1 MLENF
6 IKPGQRVDLKAVR
19 RVKVS
24 GEETKEKVYS
34 TKIYDIVSEDTIELV
49 MPMEQTKLILL
60 PVDGEYEIFFYTD
73 NGLYE
78 STIRITDRYKSN
90 NVYIL
95 LVELQTNLRKYQR
108 RDFYRYSCA
117 LDMETRELT
126 SDEAVAYRKGEIYQA
141 PPGLPSTKAVIVD
154 ISGGGMRFTSKAVYE
169 KDGLIWFL
177 EACDLNVLS
186 IRRAL
191 WQLDQAG
198 WFRTARGFLI
208 GRPYLYGEEIMGLD
222 QYRAVTDILGSYGV
236 PIVMDADLGHHPP
249 MMPIISGSM
258 GSLITQGNNLK
269 LTMKLV

>member
-24 GEETKEKVYS
+24 GEETREKVYS

-117 LDMETRELT
+117 LDMDTRGLMEEEI
-126 SDEAVAYRKGEIYQA
+126 EAAKQHKNYLI
-141 PPGLPSTKAVIVD
+141 PGLPLKRSIIVD
-154 ISGGGMRFTSKAVYE
+154 ISGGGLRFVSSYKYE
-169 KDGLIWFL
+169 KDSVIYCKYHLLIKGTVKDYEIACKILDVKEL
-177 EACDLNVLS
+177 ESRPGEYEHRVQYMNLDNDEREE
-186 IRRAL
+186 IIQFIFEEERRN
-191 WQLDQAG
+191 
-198 WFRTARGFLI
+198 RRNKRGF
-208 GRPYLYGEEIMGLD
+208 
-222 QYRAVTDILGSYGV
+222 
-236 PIVMDADLGHHPP
+236 
-249 MMPIISGSM
+249 
-258 GSLITQGNNLK
+258 
-269 LTMKLV
+269 

>member
-95 LVELQTNLRKYQR
+95 LVELQTNLRK
-108 RDFYRYSCA
+108 
-117 LDMETRELT
+117 TRELT

-169 KDGLIWFL
+169 KDGLIFCKYEL
-177 EACDLNVLS
+177 LIHGGAKEYEIICKILDVRDIPNRNGEYEYRIQFVNLDNDEREE
-186 IRRAL
+186 IIQYIFEEERKNRRKE
-191 WQLDQAG
+191 
-198 WFRTARGFLI
+198 RGF
-208 GRPYLYGEEIMGLD
+208 R
-222 QYRAVTDILGSYGV
+222 
-236 PIVMDADLGHHPP
+236 
-249 MMPIISGSM
+249 
-258 GSLITQGNNLK
+258 
-269 LTMKLV
+269 

>member
-19 RVKVS
+19 RVKVA
-24 GEETKEKVYS
+24 GEETRDRVYS
-34 TKIYDIVSEDTIELV
+34 TKIYDIVTEDTIELV

-126 SDEAVAYRKGEIYQA
+126 SEEAIAYRKGEALQI
-141 PPGLPSTKAVIVD
+141 PPGLPFSKAVIVD

-169 KDGLIWFL
+169 RDSLILCKYSLFIHGGAKEYEIICKILEVKDIPNRTEEFEYRVQFVNLDNDEREEIIQYIF
-177 EACDLNVLS
+177 EEERKN
-186 IRRAL
+186 RRKE
-191 WQLDQAG
+191 
-198 WFRTARGFLI
+198 RGF
-208 GRPYLYGEEIMGLD
+208 R
-222 QYRAVTDILGSYGV
+222 
-236 PIVMDADLGHHPP
+236 
-249 MMPIISGSM
+249 
-258 GSLITQGNNLK
+258 
-269 LTMKLV
+269 

>member
-24 GEETKEKVYS
+24 GEETREKVYS

-141 PPGLPSTKAVIVD
+141 PPGLPFTKAVIVD

-169 KDGLIWFL
+169 KDGLIFCKYEL
-177 EACDLNVLS
+177 LIHGGAKEYEIICKILDVRDIPNRNGEYEYRIQFVNLDNDEREE
-186 IRRAL
+186 IIQYIFEEERKNRRKE
-191 WQLDQAG
+191 
-198 WFRTARGFLI
+198 RGF
-208 GRPYLYGEEIMGLD
+208 R
-222 QYRAVTDILGSYGV
+222 
-236 PIVMDADLGHHPP
+236 
-249 MMPIISGSM
+249 
-258 GSLITQGNNLK
+258 
-269 LTMKLV
+269 